1 MIRGSVT
8 ASLIGYALL
17 THVKEFGQLL
27 IEISSLLEKISR
39 GLYYERMKLSYL
51 CTAEYW
57 KHRFALLIFH
67 DCCLFRCHR
76 LFSHYFFL
84 IKLFYQDLRIVI
96 PLDLQTDDSS
106 KAVYRNNL
114 KYWDR

>member
-17 THVKEFGQLL
+17 RHVKEFGQLL

-51 CTAEYW
+51 CTAEYGTSSNTVT
-57 KHRFALLIFH
+57 ALFLETLNTAKRYHIRAQMENVH
-67 DCCLFRCHR
+67 
-76 LFSHYFFL
+76 FFY
-84 IKLFYQDLRIVI
+84 IIIQD
-96 PLDLQTDDSS
+96 
-106 KAVYRNNL
+106 
-114 KYWDR
+114 